1 MAHHVTR
8 ITTLIGSAI
17 VSATALAA
25 PQPFD
30 EDLVAALAAN
40 PSFPLPEDEE
50 VVLHY
55 IASCARDP
63 AAVPRVAVEPQWR
76 HPPRRRTHRRHD
88 RRRQWGRRT

>member
-30 EDLVAALAAN
+30 ADLVAALAAN
-40 PSFPLPEDEE
+40 PSYPLPKMRKWCCTTS
-50 VVLHY
+50 L
-55 IASCARDP
+55 
-63 AAVPRVAVEPQWR
+63 AA
-76 HPPRRRTHRRHD
+76 RRRSGCAKSCR
-88 RRRQWGRRT
+88 

>member
-17 VSATALAA
+17 VSATALGA

-30 EDLVAALAAN
+30 ADLVAALAAN

-50 VVLHY
+50 VVL
-55 IASCARDP
+55 
-63 AAVPRVAVEPQWR
+63 
-76 HPPRRRTHRRHD
+76 TLHR
-88 RRRQWGRRT
+88 